1 MNNKNLI
8 VILAV
13 GAIVFL
19 LMRKPQPASAGGL
32 TSPGEGTILDRLLPW
47 YQSQRGTTQ
56 NAQPNIL
63 VSGNSR
69 SDNLGQYIA
78 TGGKAL
84 SDLIRSV
91 GAVWPRTQSN
101 APTVTKNTSAPSIVP
116 LTSTAGSYYD
126 WNAFDSFLTGPQ
138 GPITGPID
146 RPNYVIDWNKLQ

>member
-19 LMRKPQPASAGGL
+19 LMRKPQPASANGL

-56 NAQPNIL
+56 NAQPNVLISRN
-63 VSGNSR
+63 SGQ
-69 SDNLGQYIA
+69 DNLGQYIA

-84 SDLIRSV
+84 SDLVRAV
-91 GAVWPRTQSN
+91 GSVWPRN

-116 LTSTAGSYYD
+116 LTSTGGAYYD
-126 WNAFDSFLTGPQ
+126 WNAFDSFLGGPQ
-138 GPITGPID
+138 GPVTGPVD
-146 RPNYVIDWNKLQ
+146 RPNYVFDWNRM

>member
-32 TSPGEGTILDRLLPW
+32 TSPEGSFLDRLLPW

-63 VSGNSR
+63 VSGVSR
-69 SDNLGQYIA
+69 QDNLGQYIA

-84 SDLIRSV
+84 SDLVRAV
-91 GAVWPRTQSN
+91 GSVWPRTQSN
-101 APTVTKNTSAPSIVP
+101 NAAVKGNTSAPSIVP
-116 LTSTAGSYYD
+116 LTSNAGSYYD

-138 GPITGPID
+138 GPLTGPID
-146 RPNYVIDWNKLQ
+146 RPNYVIDWNRQ